1 MKTRDLQD
9 FKYGAFKVM
18 GFIYIYIYIYI
29 YIQLLTMF
37 LCSFSDF
44 HKSETTN
51 EKTLNLEGI
60 LWNHWTNSRQNFN
73 VIRSLFGF

>member
-18 GFIYIYIYIYI
+18 GFIYI